1 MISRPR
7 IKSLRLQPRLFASK
21 ENLESLDD
29 IMKDVETLL
38 SDLDEPST
46 SDTGWRSVD
55 WEHVG
60 SSATSTVSTGSFKVA
75 SHDNLRPSCTLPSP
89 VEKILVKDRIV
100 YLKRDDLVRLPGSG
114 VSGNKARKM
123 YALNEL
129 PPRDF
134 PACVVSYGGPQS
146 NAMLALAAI
155 VHSKNIAPEKPEAP
169 SNDEQLATS
178 NDLTTKRFVYYT
190 KTLPRFLRNQPNGNL
205 FRAQALG
212 MELAELTHGEYNDLF
227 GSESG
232 GRPEP
237 PAGLSPPVPG
247 DSLWVPQGGACG
259 VAVPG
264 GRLLA
269 QEIVAFWSQEGQ
281 GGPLSVCVPGGTCT
295 TALLLHREIQKLTSR
310 MKEPLDIRVVV
321 IPCVGDDAYAR
332 RQMMALCLETGGSGD
347 ESEIPTVLL
356 PAPVTGYFGQFRQEG
371 YFTFGEPHADILQTF
386 RAMEDECNVHLDLLF
401 GAPSWNMMLRHWR
414 STLRSGLD
422 FDERNPLAGRD
433 IMYIHSGGLEGV
445 ASQLTRYKNKGLVEL
460 DDIQYPSRRI
470 KSK

>member
-1 MISRPR
+1 
-7 IKSLRLQPRLFASK
+7 
-21 ENLESLDD
+21 
-29 IMKDVETLL
+29 MKDVDRLL
-38 SDLDEPST
+38 SDLYKPSST
-46 SDTGWRSVD
+46 PDTGWGSVIN
-55 WEHVG
+55 WEQAV
-60 SSATSTVSTGSFKVA
+60 SSTTSTVSTADSFKFA
-75 SHDNLRPSCTLPSP
+75 SYDYLRPSCTLPSP
-89 VEKILVKDRIV
+89 VEKTLVKDRIV
-100 YLKRDDLVRLPGSG
+100 YVKRDDLLRLLGSG

-129 PPRDF
+129 LPRNF

-155 VHSKNIAPEKPEAP
+155 VHSKNIAPEKKAEEPETR
-169 SNDEQLATS
+169 SNDDEQLPTRTS
-178 NDLTTKRFVYYT
+178 NDLTRKRFVYYT

-212 MELAELTHGEYNDLF
+212 MELVELTHGEYNDFF

-237 PAGLSPPVPG
+237 PVGLSPPVPG
-247 DSLWVPQGGACG
+247 HSLWVPQGGACG

-281 GGPLSVCVPGGTCT
+281 GRPLSVCVPSGTCT
-295 TALLLHREIQKLTSR
+295 TALLLHREVQQLTLQ
-310 MKEPLDIRVVV
+310 MKKTLDIRVVA

-356 PAPVTGYFGQFRQEG
+356 PAHPDTGYFGQSARQEG
-371 YFTFGEPHADILQTF
+371 YFTFGEPHAAILQTC
-386 RAMEDECNVHLDLLF
+386 RSMEDECNVRLDLLY
-401 GAPSWNMMLRHWR
+401 GAPSWTIMLRHWR
-414 STLRSGLD
+414 SSTHSPGLD
-422 FDERNPLAGRD
+422 FDERNPLAGRE

-445 ASQLTRYKNKGLVEL
+445 ASQLTRYKYKGLVEL

-470 KSK
+470 KSKKSF